1 MGVRGI
7 DHVNLRAPAELIER
21 LRRFYID
28 VIGLHEGPRP
38 TPRSGVHG
46 HWLYAGDQAL
56 VHLAIAADGDGQ
68 PQRTG
73 WLSHVALACDD
84 LESMRARLDTAVVAY
99 RMEIVDSPSQVQL
112 FLTDPAGVGVEL
124 NFRTDKR

>member
-7 DHVNLRAPAELIER
+7 DHINLRAPAELIER

-38 TPRSGVHG
+38 TPRSGTRG

-56 VHLAIAADGDGQ
+56 IHLAIAVDGDGQ
-68 PQRTG
+68 AQPTG
-73 WLSHVALACDD
+73 WLSHVALACVDAD
-84 LESMRARLDTAVVAY
+84 SLRARLDAAHVPY
-99 RMEIVDSPSQVQL
+99 RMEIVDSPSQLQL
-112 FLTDPAGVGVEL
+112 FLIDPAGMGVEL
-124 NFRTDKR
+124 NFRADKR